1 METQPPSGMVAAL
14 DSRRHGNKLQG
25 LPKPG
30 GTAGRVELWVE
41 ETTRRKETKESLRVG
56 MTSQDWVHI
65 WKMDK
70 TSPYLTP
77 QILKLDVNW
86 FSILQDHHKY
96 SCLNSKNGAMYSPSD
111 VVKITDDKYRIFN
124 HVYCY

>member
-1 METQPPSGMVAAL
+1 MEISP
-14 DSRRHGNKLQG
+14 R
-25 LPKPG
+25 PG

-41 ETTRRKETKESLRVG
+41 ETTRRKKTKESLRVG

-77 QILKLDVNW
+77 QILKLDVDW

-96 SCLNSKNGAMYSPSD
+96 SCLNSKNGAMYSPSE

-124 HVYCY
+124 HIYCY